1 MIITLII
8 LSFILGG
15 YSLYLIKKLN
25 KETFITLNELKLRMI
40 KKNLYLLKET
50 DNKIEISKKLL
61 LEKLDNKLKT
71 NEESFLKKLKEI
83 NNQNQK
89 DNDTKHQ
96 QLISNE
102 FKKLRSDINKDLDDI
117 IESVKNIKIV

>member
-15 YSLYLIKKLN
+15 YSLYLIKKSQ
-25 KETFITLNELKLRMI
+25 KETNIYIDKKINDLESKLH
-40 KKNLYLLKET
+40 KKSLYLLDELT
-50 DNKIEISKKLL
+50 DN
-61 LEKLDNKLKT
+61 EKLILN
-71 NEESFLKKLKEI
+71 KLKEI
-83 NNQNQK
+83 NSQNQK
-89 DNDTKHQ
+89 DNNEKHQ

-117 IESVKNIKIV
+117 VESVKNIKVI

>member
-15 YSLYLIKKLN
+15 YSLYLIKKH
-25 KETFITLNELKLRMI
+25 KENTHSHFILFGHRIDELK
-40 KKNLYLLKET
+40 KKILYLLDEL
-50 DNKIEISKKLL
+50 DNKI
-61 LEKLDNKLKT
+61 KT
-71 NEESFLKKLKEI
+71 NEELLLKKLKET
-83 NNQNQK
+83 NNQNQEN
-89 DNDTKHQ
+89 NDEKHQ

-117 IESVKNIKIV
+117 VESVKNIKVF

>member
-15 YSLYLIKKLN
+15 YSLYLIK
-25 KETFITLNELKLRMI
+25 ELK
-40 KKNLYLLKET
+40 KKTNTHLYNLKIEINKKGLYLLDEL
-50 DNKIEISKKLL
+50 DNKIKTSEESL
-61 LEKLDNKLKT
+61 LEKL
-71 NEESFLKKLKEI
+71 KET

-89 DNDTKHQ
+89 DNDKKHQ

-117 IESVKNIKIV
+117 VESVKSIKVF

>member
-15 YSLYLIKKLN
+15 YSLYLIKKLD
-25 KETFITLNELKLRMI
+25 KETKTHLNNIKVKLHE
-40 KKNLYLLKET
+40 KGLYLLDEL
-50 DNKIEISKKLL
+50 DNKI
-61 LEKLDNKLKT
+61 KT
-71 NEESFLKKLKEI
+71 NEELLLNKLKET

-89 DNDTKHQ
+89 DNNIKHQ

-117 IESVKNIKIV
+117 VESVKNIKVF

>member
-1 MIITLII
+1 MVITLII

-15 YSLYLIKKLN
+15 YSLYLIKKVD
-25 KETFITLNELKLRMI
+25 KETNVHLNNLKI
-40 KKNLYLLKET
+40 KLHEKGLYLLDEL
-50 DNKIEISKKLL
+50 DNKIKTSEKSL
-61 LEKLDNKLKT
+61 LEKL
-71 NEESFLKKLKEI
+71 KET

-89 DNDTKHQ
+89 DNNENHE

-117 IESVKNIKIV
+117 VESVKNIKVF